1 VEYDIEKIRTHLQL
15 GLRHLLNA
23 QKDRD
28 RAGIL
33 DVLEV
38 AYARDCLA
46 VALDECRSR
55 EPEAIAKVRGSNN
68 FGLYGARA
76 KGTNVGSSQQ
86 VTVPNSA
93 SQDIASRGLAAAH
106 RVDEAKQLYNK
117 AEAVWVYAQRSSDY
131 ELQNKAAEIRLF
143 AERRAGELLAEM
155 AMHPGSRGQGRPRRD
170 GAKIV
175 RSNGATAYPAKPDE
189 IGVIKGQ
196 SSKWQQLTRWI
207 SALSSKSRMGAML
220 FLGLHGGSRQNHFAS
235 VKQFW
240 GLISAEQQSR
250 YEGK

>member
-1 VEYDIEKIRTHLQL
+1 MEYDIDKIRTHLQL

-46 VALDECRSR
+46 VALDECKSR
-55 EPEAIAKVRGSNN
+55 GPEAIAKVRGSNKL
-68 FGLYGARA
+68 GLYGARA

-117 AEAVWVYAQRSSDY
+117 AEAVWVYAQRSGDY
-131 ELQNKAAEIRLF
+131 ELQNEAAEVRLF
-143 AERRAGELLAEM
+143 AQRRAGELMAEM
-155 AMHPGSRGQGRPRRD
+155 TSQLGSRGQGRPRRD
-170 GAKIV
+170 EAKV
-175 RSNGATAYPAKPDE
+175 GRSSGGIYAVTLEE
-189 IGVIKGQ
+189 IGVTKDHP
-196 SSKWQQLTRWI
+196 SKWQQITRWI
-207 SALSSKSRMGAML
+207 SARRA
-220 FLGLHGGSRQNHFAS
+220 RA
-235 VKQFW
+235 
-240 GLISAEQQSR
+240 R
-250 YEGK
+250 